1 MRMCG
6 IYGHFTSLNNDIE
19 RCNSSW
25 EVASDIMA
33 NRGPDASGF
42 ENIEIDNFHGVI
54 CHRRLAIVDLDSRS
68 NQPMNNDGNLISFN
82 GEIYNYL
89 ELKKDLKE
97 DGINFLTKSDTEV
110 LIQGFDIYGLD
121 FLKKIDGPFAFGH
134 YDKTKKNITLA
145 RDIFGEKPLFY
156 YYDSTDFLFSSSY
169 EAVVSFLDNK
179 LLDCNFLK
187 DFFDSGYSKKN
198 TLYKNIHKVNPGEAI
213 EFNFHNKIS
222 IKKSVKNE
230 FNFNAKNLSFD
241 ISHFEKL
248 FIESLERRLI
258 ADVPIALLLSGGI
271 DSSYI
276 ATIAKQE
283 LNYDFNCITIDDGM
297 GSEKDIEN
305 AKKLT
310 RKLNIPHHIIN
321 KDDFVPNEIN
331 NTLTNLDEII
341 SDPAYYLQSK
351 LISNVPNN
359 IKVLISGDGSDEI
372 FLSYSNYKKIFKN
385 AKNMRD
391 KISKEAILKTENIL
405 GKCHPKVLNIFI
417 RASAFCPLSVNDLF
431 ILERVFSKDK
441 EFIDNVLLKDK
452 CWDLLHKKAIDYD
465 LAEYLLRKADL
476 SSTFFSKELR
486 SPFLSKKIFKYAL
499 QCDFDSIKAGKKQH
513 LIDSL
518 VKRLG
523 KDFLFEKRGFFAGG
537 QKKITENIDIDLSFL
552 PKETLSKIENI
563 SLNDYS
569 LKYRSLV
576 LKNYLS
582 KFQDA

>member
-1 MRMCG
+1 MRINGMEVSNDSKLTVFG
-6 IYGHFTSLNNDIE
+6 GVNVIESDDLLFSVAEKFKGLAEKLNFNY
-19 RCNSSW
+19 
-25 EVASDIMA
+25 VFKASFDKA
-33 NRGPDASGF
+33 NRSS
-42 ENIEIDNFHGVI
+42 
-54 CHRRLAIVDLDSRS
+54 LDSFRG
-68 NQPMNNDGNLISFN
+68 P
-82 GEIYNYL
+82 
-89 ELKKDLKE
+89 
-97 DGINFLTKSDTEV
+97 
-110 LIQGFDIYGLD
+110 GLD
-121 FLKKIDGPFAFGH
+121 EGLKS
-134 YDKTKKNITLA
+134 LE
-145 RDIFGEKPLFY
+145 R
-156 YYDSTDFLFSSSY
+156 
-169 EAVVSFLDNK
+169 
-179 LLDCNFLK
+179 
-187 DFFDSGYSKKN
+187 
-198 TLYKNIHKVNPGEAI
+198 
-213 EFNFHNKIS
+213 
-222 IKKSVKNE
+222 VKNE
-230 FNFNAKNLSFD
+230 FNFNTKNLSFD
-241 ISHFEKL
+241 INHFEKL
-248 FIESLERRLI
+248 FTESLERRLI

-310 RKLNIPHHIIN
+310 RKLDLPHHIIN
-321 KDDFVPNEIN
+321 KDDFVSYEIN
-331 NTLTNLDEII
+331 KTLTNLDEII

-351 LISNVPNN
+351 RISNVPNN

-385 AKNMRD
+385 AKNIRD

-405 GKCHPKVLNIFI
+405 RKCHPKVLNIFI

-441 EFIDNVLLKDK
+441 EFIDNVLVKDK
-452 CWDLLHKKAIDYD
+452 CGDLLHKKAIDYD

-499 QCDFDSIKAGKKQH
+499 HCDFDSIKAGKKQH

-518 VKRLG
+518 AKRLG

-563 SLNDYS
+563 FLNDYS
-569 LKYRSLV
+569 SKYRSLA